1 MELLLLAAVEDV
13 VEAVVATVVAVA
25 AAVVDVE
32 VVTVLEELE
41 QQESDD
47 MVDDDEQEASELAAS
62 AMARSKSS
70 SSLSRR
76 AHRPTF
82 GWLER
87 AITAPFF
94 FDLERGYSLLLDCLS
109 FLELI
114 VVGYL
119 PPNDGRKAFGAAKR
133 RDLLQLLVADR
144 LRHDHV
150 FRVG

>member
-13 VEAVVATVVAVA
+13 VVAVVATVVAVA

-94 FDLERGYSLLLDCLS
+94 LDLERGYSRLLDYLS

-114 VVGYL
+114 VVYL

-133 RDLLQLLVADR
+133 RDLLQLFVADR